1 VQSHFTGLFSQL
13 RLRDLLLPNR
23 IAVSPM
29 CQYSAVDG
37 FVNDWH
43 FVHLGT
49 RAVGGAGLVLTEAT
63 AVAPEGR
70 ISPGD
75 LGIWSDSH
83 VAGLKRAV
91 DFMHAQ
97 GAATGIQL
105 GHAGRKASTSPPWE
119 PARLIPVSE
128 GGWDNILAPSPVSF
142 SEHHATP
149 KALTLDDIQGLKEAF
164 VTATQRAVEAGFDTV
179 EIHGA
184 HGYLFHQFLSPLSN
198 QREDEYGG
206 SFENRVRFLLEVVRA
221 VRTELPSS
229 HPLIVRIS
237 ATDWLEFDKQHHPDA
252 HGWTVQ
258 QSLRL
263 APLLQREGVDLIDVS
278 TGGNV
283 AKPTIPVG
291 AGYQTSFAASIREQA
306 AIATGSVGMISAPEQ
321 ADQIIR
327 SGQAD
332 LVLLA
337 RELLRDPYWPM
348 RAAQQ
353 LRHDISWPAQY
364 VRAAGGHKP
373 PRQPFLPADPK
384 QP

>member
-1 VQSHFTGLFSQL
+1 MQSEFKRLFSPLQM
-13 RLRDLLLPNR
+13 RDLVIPNR

-63 AVAPEGR
+63 SVTPEGR

-83 VAGLKRAV
+83 IAGLKRAV
-91 DFMHAQ
+91 DFMHSQ

-105 GHAGRKASTSPPWE
+105 GHAGRKASMSPPWE
-119 PARLIPVSE
+119 PTRLIPVSE
-128 GGWDNILAPSPVSF
+128 GGWENILAPSPVPF
-142 SEHHATP
+142 SERHAMP
-149 KALTLDDIQGLKEAF
+149 KALTRDDFEDIKKAF
-164 VTATQRAVEAGFDTV
+164 AKATQRAVEAGFDTI

-221 VRTELPSS
+221 VRAELPSS
-229 HPLIVRIS
+229 HPLMVRIS
-237 ATDWLEFDKQHHPDA
+237 ATDWLEFDEQHQPNA

-258 QSLRL
+258 ESLRL
-263 APLLQREGVDLIDVS
+263 ASLLQQEAVDLIDVS

-291 AGYQTSFAASIREQA
+291 AGYQTRFAASIRDQTG
-306 AIATGSVGMISAPEQ
+306 IATGAVGMISTPEQ
-321 ADQIIR
+321 ADHIIR

-353 LRHDISWPAQY
+353 LLHDISWPVQY
-364 VRAAGGHKP
+364 VRAAGGRKP
-373 PRQPFLPADPK
+373 PRQPFVSHCISA
-384 QP
+384 